1 MYRRRLASDFTLGA
15 SPISIHIIGLHMA
28 ERILRMKF
36 PAGTRPEDR
45 FKHVVHLLVQLIED
59 GLRDEYVRR
68 KAVEIVN
75 RAGIRGHDELGEI
88 RAITKWVQHN
98 VVYRKDPINVEYFQT
113 ARRLIKDVESGRSA
127 ADCDDFVIVWGA
139 MLGALGYEVAAC
151 IVDSNGD
158 GMLNHVMGLVKTFAP
173 TPQFGNKW
181 IPCELIFTDFDLGQS
196 VKVSQVYPLTADSN
210 STRIPV
216 MMQKL
221 AGLAGI
227 GNNEHTHSNVG
238 YVHPAARLLGIMRGK
253 R

>member
-1 MYRRRLASDFTLGA
+1 MFASDITLGA
-15 SPISIHIIGLHMA
+15 IPISIHLFGLFMA

-45 FKHVVHLLVQLIED
+45 FQHVVHLLVQLIED
-59 GLRDEYVRR
+59 GLRDEFVRL

-113 ARRLIKDVESGRSA
+113 ARRLIKDVDSGRSA

-196 VKVSQVYPLTADSN
+196 VKVSQVYPLTADAN
-210 STRIPV
+210 SARVPV

-227 GNNEHTHSNVG
+227 GSNQHTHSNVG

>member
-1 MYRRRLASDFTLGA
+1 
-15 SPISIHIIGLHMA
+15 MA
-28 ERILRMKF
+28 ERISKDEV
-36 PAGTRPEDR
+36 PCWNGPEAR

-59 GLRDEYVRR
+59 GLRDEFVRR

-127 ADCDDFVIVWGA
+127 ADCDDFVIVWAA
-139 MLGALGYEVAAC
+139 MLGALGYEVAAV

-158 GMLNHVMGLVKTFAP
+158 GMMNHVMGAAKTFAP

-196 VKVSQVYPLTADSN
+196 VKVSQVYPLTADPN
-210 STRIPV
+210 TARLPV

-221 AGLAGI
+221 AGLAGV
-227 GNNEHTHSNVG
+227 NQHTHSNGG
-238 YVHPAARLLGIMRGK
+238 YTHPVIRMLGAIRGK

>member
-1 MYRRRLASDFTLGA
+1 
-15 SPISIHIIGLHMA
+15 
-28 ERILRMKF
+28 MKF
-36 PAGTRPEDR
+36 PAGTAPEAR
-45 FKHVVHLLVQLIED
+45 FKHVGHLLGQLIED

-139 MLGALGYEVAAC
+139 MLGALGYEVAAV

-158 GMLNHVMGLVKTFAP
+158 GMMNHVMGAAKTFAP

-196 VKVSQVYPLTADSN
+196 VKVSQVYPLTADPN
-210 STRIPV
+210 TARLPV

-221 AGLAGI
+221 AGLAGV
-227 GNNEHTHSNVG
+227 NQHTHSNGG
-238 YVHPAARLLGIMRGK
+238 YTHPVMRMLGAIRGK